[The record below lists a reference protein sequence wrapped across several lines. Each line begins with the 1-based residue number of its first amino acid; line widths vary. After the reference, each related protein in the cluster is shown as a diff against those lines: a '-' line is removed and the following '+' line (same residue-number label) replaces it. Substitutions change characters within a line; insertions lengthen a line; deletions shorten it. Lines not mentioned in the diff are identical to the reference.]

1 MTKTKEEWLEVH
13 LRALPKEV
21 MNLLDIT
28 DLTKC
33 SLEETE
39 LFKIVL
45 NLYSFLL
52 SSFNTQ
58 PEILIGGQRF
68 FIVTFSFFWSIVDE
82 KQFK

>member
-45 NLYSFLL
+45 KK
-52 SSFNTQ
+52 
-58 PEILIGGQRF
+58 E
-68 FIVTFSFFWSIVDE
+68 VDYKYKDFRE
-82 KQFK
+82 